1 MLRLDD
7 VSASYRGLR
16 ALQGVSLEVARGEI
30 VAVVG
35 ANGAGK
41 STLLKSIAGQV
52 ATEGSIEFEGQS
64 LRRLPA
70 HRITRLGVSMVP
82 EGRRLFPRL
91 SVEDNLRLGAYAKRG
106 ADRFKPLE
114 LVFSLFPRLQER
126 LPQRAETLSGGEQQ
140 MLAIGRALM
149 TQPRFL
155 MLDEPSQ
162 GIMPR
167 LVDDILAAVTRIRE
181 LGVTVLLVEQR
192 LVEALAIADR
202 AYVLQTGRIVLSGP
216 AAEIAGDDGG
226 AQGVSGDLADA
237 CADRGWRDRR
247 SGDGAVAPRGRHS
260 MHRVRAGARA
270 ARTRRRH
277 QHAAARDQG
286 AGRAR
291 PAGRNWTAPAS
302 ARAS

>member
-1 MLRLDD
+1 MLRLDG

-16 ALQGVSLEVARGEI
+16 ALQGVSLEVSRGEI

-52 ATEGSIEFEGQS
+52 ATEGTIEFEGQS
-64 LRRLPA
+64 LRRMPA

-91 SVEDNLRLGAYAKRG
+91 SVEDNLRLGAYARRD

-167 LVDDILAAVTRIRE
+167 LVDDILAAVGRIRD

-202 AYVLQTGRIVLSGP
+202 AYVLQTGRIVMSGP
-216 AAEIAGDDGG
+216 AAAIASDE
-226 AQGVSGDLADA
+226 AV
-237 CADRGWRDRR
+237 RR
-247 SGDGAVAPRGRHS
+247 AYLG
-260 MHRVRAGARA
+260 M
-270 ARTRRRH
+270 
-277 QHAAARDQG
+277 
-286 AGRAR
+286 
-291 PAGRNWTAPAS
+291 
-302 ARAS
+302 